1 MLDSTR
7 RLLAADPDTLV
18 ADALGLA
25 GLCVAIVAM
34 LCLPIFA

>member
-1 MLDSTR
+1 MLDTAR
-7 RLLAADPDTLV
+7 RLLATDPETLV

-34 LCLPIFA
+34 LCLPILA